1 MFFFFFNYVLPHD
14 GLSKIETILNIY
26 PITVL
31 LAHGVLRSACNDV
44 VIRKKKTEFKHLSF
58 NWINE
63 ILMNPVSC
71 DGTINA

>member
-44 VIRKKKTEFKHLSF
+44 VIRKKKNRIQTPFIQLNKS
-58 NWINE
+58 NINE
-63 ILMNPVSC
+63 PRLM
-71 DGTINA
+71 